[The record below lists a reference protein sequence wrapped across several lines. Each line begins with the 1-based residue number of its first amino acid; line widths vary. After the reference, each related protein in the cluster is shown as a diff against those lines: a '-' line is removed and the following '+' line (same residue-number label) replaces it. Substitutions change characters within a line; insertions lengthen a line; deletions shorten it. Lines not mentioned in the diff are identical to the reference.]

1 MRRAVGGVLARHL
14 EGRRPVPE
22 PPVNGEDHAED
33 GGEGVEDGS
42 DENGDEEGAPTRD
55 EAGRNDPVRKT
66 KKRGSVPA
74 NVRSRNEELR
84 LKNKDAA
91 SDLDESLLMPEGQQT
106 TASAAV
112 EATTAA
118 KTVKT
123 ALKLVS
129 LEAESGAWHQLD
141 GPVYEMYLHE

>member
-22 PPVNGEDHAED
+22 PPVNDEEHAED
-33 GGEGVEDGS
+33 GGEGVEDRS
-42 DENGDEEGAPTRD
+42 DENGDEEGAPARD
-55 EAGRNDPVRKT
+55 EAGRNDPVSKT
-66 KKRGSVPA
+66 MKRGSATPK
-74 NVRSRNEELR
+74 VRSKNKELR
-84 LKNKDAA
+84 LTNKDAA
-91 SDLDESLLMPEGQQT
+91 SDLNESLLMPEGQQT

-118 KTVKT
+118 KKVKT
-123 ALKLVS
+123 ALNLVS